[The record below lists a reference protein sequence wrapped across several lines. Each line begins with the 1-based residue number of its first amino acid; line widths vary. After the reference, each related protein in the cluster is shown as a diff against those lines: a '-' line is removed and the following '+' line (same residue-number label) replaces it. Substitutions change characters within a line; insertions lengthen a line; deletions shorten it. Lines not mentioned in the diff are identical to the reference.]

1 MLNPK
6 PTQMYKL
13 IILVFL
19 ASCMSA
25 PKHLKK
31 AIDKDKPYVAGET
44 RRLWPCTEVKTDTVN
59 TTDTI
64 VDIMQVECPDVTYT
78 DAKGDTVYLPGKK
91 ITTQGKTI
99 TNTRYIDRYIEDS
112 AKIFV
117 MGNNIEVLTNMY
129 REDTARLNKEVKML
143 KSKVAKQRGTLTWL
157 WGILILIGLWTAFK
171 IYRKL
176 TLR

>member
-1 MLNPK
+1 
-6 PTQMYKL
+6 MYK
-13 IILVFL
+13 IIIALLML
-19 ASCMSA
+19 ASCTSA
-25 PKHLKK
+25 TKHLAK
-31 AIDKDKPYVAGET
+31 AKEKDENYVATKVRE
-44 RRLWPCTEVKTDTVN
+44 WYPCTEVKTDTVN

-64 VDIMQVECPDVTYT
+64 VDIMQVECPDVVYT

-99 TNTRYIDRYIEDS
+99 INTRYIDRYIEDS

-117 MGNNIEVLTNMY
+117 LNNNVEVLQNMY
-129 REDTARLNKEVKML
+129 REDTARLNKHNREL
-143 KSKVAKQRGTLTWL
+143 QAKVEKKNGTLFWL
-157 WGILILIGLWTAFK
+157 WGILILIAAWTAFK